1 MKLMKRLA
9 GAAIS
14 FSLIAGVLAGCGEK
28 KRRVKHL

>member
-14 FSLIAGVLAGCGEK
+14 FSLVAGVLAGCGEK
-28 KRRVKHL
+28 KKS